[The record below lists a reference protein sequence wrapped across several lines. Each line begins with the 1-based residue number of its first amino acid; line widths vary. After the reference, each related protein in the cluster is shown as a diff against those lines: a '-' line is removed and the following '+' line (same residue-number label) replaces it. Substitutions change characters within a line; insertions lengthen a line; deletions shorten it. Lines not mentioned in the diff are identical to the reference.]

1 MDKPKVALVHDWLT
15 GRRGGEKVLE
25 IFAELY
31 PEAPIF
37 TLLHIPGSQHPSLE
51 GRDIH
56 TSFIQRLPCLKRR
69 YRSYLPLFPLAV
81 ELFDLQEF
89 DLILSTSHCVAKG
102 AIPRPDALHISYVF
116 SPMRYAWNQY
126 FAYFSAEKLGWLSR
140 RLVPPVLHRLRIWD
154 TVACHR
160 VDWFAADSAA
170 VASRIRRYYGRSA
183 DVFHPPVD
191 AAFFQPA
198 EAEGEDYFLIVSAL
212 VPYKRID
219 LAIEAFRKRKE
230 TLKIVGQGPE
240 YRRLRKSAPS
250 NVFFLGSP
258 SDEDLRT
265 LYQDARALIMPGEE
279 DFGINALESQACGVP
294 VIAFARGGA
303 LETVR
308 DGKTGLFFPELT
320 SASLLDA
327 LDKFQTMA
335 FNRQEIRENAE
346 GFARPVF
353 KARFAAYVQ
362 EKWSDFQEQ
371 R

>member
-31 PEAPIF
+31 PEAPIY
-37 TLLHIPGSQHPSLE
+37 TLIHIPGSQHPSLE
-51 GRDIH
+51 SREIH
-56 TSFIQRLPCLKRR
+56 TSFIQRLPFLKKR

-102 AIPRPDALHISYVF
+102 AIPRPDALHISYIF

-126 FAYFSAEKLGWLSR
+126 FAYFSPEKLGWLSR
-140 RLVPPVLHRLRIWD
+140 RVVPPVLHRLRIWD

-160 VDWFAADSAA
+160 VDHFAADSAA

-183 DVFHPPVD
+183 EVVYPPVD
-191 AAFFQPA
+191 TAFFQPGDA
-198 EAEGEDYFLIVSAL
+198 GGEDYYLIVSAL

-219 LAIEAFRKRKE
+219 LAVEAFRMRKE
-230 TLKIVGQGPE
+230 KLKIVGQGPE
-240 YRRLRKSAPS
+240 LTRLKRSAPP
-250 NVFFLGSP
+250 NVRFFGSV
-258 SDEDLRT
+258 SDEELRT
-265 LYQDARALIMPGEE
+265 LYQGARALIMPGEE
-279 DFGINALESQACGVP
+279 DFGINSLESQACGVP

-303 LETVR
+303 LETVNEGR
-308 DGKTGLFFPELT
+308 TGLFFSQLT
-320 SASLLDA
+320 TASLLDA
-327 LDKFQTMA
+327 LDKFQTMT

-353 KARFAAYVQ
+353 QARIAAFIQ
-362 EKWSDFQEQ
+362 DKWSEFQEQ